1 MAIDETRADDVLES
15 LRDHAKRITGPKRA
29 VVEVLVGAED
39 HLTADEVTQR
49 VQLLRPDVSPSTVYR
64 ILDELEDLA
73 LVVHSHAGHAA
84 AVYHLSGRSHGHVT
98 CESCHVTFEVSSD
111 VFNRLANELLS
122 SLGFELNRHH
132 VALSGLCAHCRT
144 LVS

>member
-1 MAIDETRADDVLES
+1 MAIDETRADDVLET